1 MLKKKINKQ
10 ITKTAINSFF
20 WFLAE
25 RAFLSFIILCIMVF
39 FAAGTV
45 FYFYAYLPQKSESK
59 IEIEELSIDEEIYQQ
74 FISNYSQRKETIYT
88 IGLEDLRD
96 PFYGD

>member
-10 ITKTAINSFF
+10 VIKKTINSFF

-25 RAFLSFIILCIMVF
+25 RAFLSFIILCLIVF
-39 FAAGTV
+39 FAAGMV
-45 FYFYAYLPQKSESK
+45 FYFYAYFPQKSESK

-74 FISNYSQRKETIYT
+74 FISNYSQRKEKLYT
-88 IGLEDLRD
+88 IEFDDFRD
-96 PFYGD
+96 PFYGN

>member
-10 ITKTAINSFF
+10 TIKTAVNSFF

-25 RAFLSFIILCIMVF
+25 RAFLSFIILCFMIF
-39 FAAGTV
+39 FTAGIA
-45 FYFYAYLPQKSESK
+45 FYFYAYLPAVSESK
-59 IEIEELSIDEEIYQQ
+59 VEIREFSINEEIYQQ
-74 FISNYSQRKETIYT
+74 FISTYSQRKEMIYT
-88 IGLEDLRD
+88 IGLDDLRD